1 MEKGTSEEQ
10 PQAESKEEKGSQAEQ
25 EVPQTEMKEREKSR
39 WLALLQ
45 EAEVIAANLKESGT
59 RR

>member
-1 MEKGTSEEQ
+1 MEKEAPEKR
-10 PQAESKEEKGSQAEQ
+10 PQTEIKEEKGSQVEQ
-25 EVPQTEMKEREKSR
+25 EALQTKMKEREKSR
-39 WLALLQ
+39 WLALLR

>member
-1 MEKGTSEEQ
+1 MEGRSPGKRPRTESEEEER
-10 PQAESKEEKGSQAEQ
+10 PQAEEETL
-25 EVPQTEMKEREKSR
+25 QTEAKKREKSR
-39 WLALLQ
+39 WDALLR

>member
-1 MEKGTSEEQ
+1 MEKGTPEKR
-10 PQAESKEEKGSQAEQ
+10 PQAKSKEEKGSQAEQ
-25 EVPQTEMKEREKSR
+25 EALQTKMKKREKSR
-39 WLALLQ
+39 WLALLR

>member
-1 MEKGTSEEQ
+1 MEKKAPEKR
-10 PQAESKEEKGSQAEQ
+10 PQAEIKEEKGSQAEQ
-25 EVPQTEMKEREKSR
+25 EALPAETKEREKSR
-39 WLALLQ
+39 WLALLR

>member
-1 MEKGTSEEQ
+1 MEKGAPEKR
-10 PQAESKEEKGSQAEQ
+10 PRAESKEEKGSQAEQ
-25 EVPQTEMKEREKSR
+25 EALQTEMKEREKSR